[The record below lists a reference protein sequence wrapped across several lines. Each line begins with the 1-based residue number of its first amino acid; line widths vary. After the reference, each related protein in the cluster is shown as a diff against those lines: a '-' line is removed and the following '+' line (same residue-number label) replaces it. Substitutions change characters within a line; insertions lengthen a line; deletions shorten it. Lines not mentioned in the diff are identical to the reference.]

1 MTKMEGAEMVRIIK
15 TDNGQ
20 ELIFDYAAGALDEAR
35 QFMVDAHR
43 RMNEQCKADI
53 GLCEDIGGYL
63 LVKDCHAT
71 AMKPSARDK
80 MRALLDDVM
89 DESGAHQKSM
99 RSVSESQCAAT
110 VEMLK
115 SYGLR
120 GELIDHLERS
130 CRMGCEQSKWSKLTD
145 AVHFVNID
153 SGCSKSIM
161 RLVRVDAGTQIPEHS
176 HRSEEITLVLKGA
189 MEDDFGR
196 YNAGDLIVRQKGD
209 MHAPRIGDA
218 EDLLCLTLTY
228 KPVRMRCVV
237 RRTINIF
244 FRF

>member
-1 MTKMEGAEMVRIIK
+1 MVRIIK

-20 ELIFDYAAGALDEAR
+20 ELIFEYAAGVLDEAR
-35 QFMVDAHR
+35 RFMIEAQRQVNA
-43 RMNEQCKADI
+43 QCKADI
-53 GLCEDIGGYL
+53 DLCEDIGGYL
-63 LVKDCHAT
+63 LIKDCGAA

-89 DESGAHQKSM
+89 DDDGQHQQTM

-110 VEMLK
+110 VDMLK
-115 SYGLR
+115 SFGLR

-130 CRMGCEQSKWSKLTD
+130 CRTGGAQSNWSKLTN
-145 AVHFVNID
+145 AVHFVNVD
-153 SGCSKSIM
+153 SGCSKSKM
-161 RLVRVDAGTQIPEHS
+161 RLVRVAAGTQIPEHS
-176 HRSEEITLVLKGA
+176 HRSEEITLVLKGS
-189 MEDDFGR
+189 MDDEFGH
-196 YNAGDLIVRQKGD
+196 YEAGDLIVRQEGD

-237 RRTINIF
+237 KRTINIF